1 MDTLKDRI
9 IRARA
14 PLKRIGLENR
24 DFSILANNCWGGIV
38 SRDRH
43 LPYNSPTCGT
53 YFFSKDY
60 LRFLSDVHRYLDTE
74 LEELPVRESRY
85 AEELV
90 SLHGENVVL
99 GRMEDVYAEELV
111 SLHGENVVLGRM
123 EDVEVVLLHYPDFA
137 EAKEK
142 WDRRKQRIRWDN
154 LLVKY
159 SDQNGFVPEDFETF
173 RALPF
178 TNKLFL
184 TTNPEY
190 RSEFTR
196 VIPDKWHEG
205 YAVDDIKSSF
215 RVMNVNR
222 LLNEMIR
229 GNDD

>member
-1 MDTLKDRI
+1 METLKDRI

-14 PLKRIGLENR
+14 PFRRIGLENL

-99 GRMEDVYAEELV
+99 GRMEDV
-111 SLHGENVVLGRM
+111 
-123 EDVEVVLLHYPDFA
+123 EVVLLHYPTFA

-142 WDRRKQRIRWDN
+142 WDRRKKRIRWDN

-178 TNKLFL
+178 ANKLFL

-215 RVMNVNR
+215 QVMDVNR